1 MESLTSRQQEILNF
15 IRSHQSEQ
23 GVVPTLREIAR
34 HFEFRSMTAA
44 ADHVR
49 ALRRK
54 GHLAHSPRLA
64 RSHRVISPLDS
75 LRHPALDIPIL
86 GTIAAGFA
94 ELREQEAVGCVTV
107 DSETLGIR
115 PRASVFAL
123 RVKGDSMIGRHIL
136 NGDVVII
143 EQGPQPRSGDVV
155 AALIDGE
162 STLKT
167 FVIVKGQPRL
177 RAENPNYP
185 TLIPAEE
192 MVIQGV
198 MVGLLRRGQAD
209 SSLPKTWR
217 AVRRGVTLKAPT
229 QRTK

>member
-1 MESLTSRQQEILNF
+1 MDSITLRQQEVLDF
-15 IRSHQSEQ
+15 IRSHQSEH

-49 ALRRK
+49 SLRRK
-54 GHLAHSPRLA
+54 GYLAHTPRLA
-64 RSHRVISPLDS
+64 RSHRVLSPLDA
-75 LRHPALDIPIL
+75 LRHPSIDIPIL
-86 GTIAAGFA
+86 GIIAAGCA

-107 DSETLGIR
+107 DAETLGIR
-115 PRASVFAL
+115 PRAAVFAL
-123 RVKGDSMIGRHIL
+123 RVKGDSMIDRHIL
-136 NGDVVII
+136 HGDVVII
-143 EQGPQPRSGDVV
+143 ERGPQPRSGDVV

-167 FVIVKGQPRL
+167 FVIDKGQPCL

-185 TLIPAEE
+185 TLIPVEE

-209 SSLPKTWR
+209 SSLPENWP
-217 AVRRGVTLKAPT
+217 AVRRGVTLKAST
-229 QRTK
+229 RQTK

>member
-1 MESLTSRQQEILNF
+1 MESLTARQQEILDY
-15 IRSHQSEQ
+15 IRSHQAEQ
-23 GVVPTLREIAR
+23 GVVPTLREIAT
-34 HFEFRSMTAA
+34 HFGFRSMTAA

-54 GHLAHSPRLA
+54 GYLAHSPRLS

-94 ELREQEAVGCVTV
+94 ELREQEPVGCVTV
-107 DSETLGIR
+107 DAETLGIR

-136 NGDVVII
+136 DGDVVII
-143 EQGPQPRSGDVV
+143 ERGPQPRSGDVV

-167 FVIVKGQPRL
+167 FVIEKGQPCL
-177 RAENPNYP
+177 RAENPKYL

-192 MVIQGV
+192 LVIQGV

-209 SSLPKTWR
+209 SSLPESWPS
-217 AVRRGVTLKAPT
+217 VRRGVTLKAST

>member
-1 MESLTSRQQEILNF
+1 MESLTARQQEILDF
-15 IRSHQSEQ
+15 IRSHQLEQ

-34 HFEFRSMTAA
+34 HFAFRSMTAA

-54 GHLAHSPRLA
+54 GYLAHSPRLS
-64 RSHRVISPLDS
+64 RSHRVISPLDA

-107 DSETLGIR
+107 DAETLGIR

-123 RVKGDSMIGRHIL
+123 RVKGDSMICRHIL
-136 NGDVVII
+136 DGDVVII

-167 FVIVKGQPRL
+167 FVIEKGQPCL

-185 TLIPAEE
+185 TLIPVEE
-192 MVIQGV
+192 MIIQGV

-209 SSLPKTWR
+209 SSLPESWPS
-217 AVRRGVTLKAPT
+217 VRRGVTLKSST

>member
-1 MESLTSRQQEILNF
+1 MESLTARQREILDF
-15 IRSHQSEQ
+15 IQSHQSAQ

-54 GHLAHSPRLA
+54 GFLAHSPRLA
-64 RSHRVISPLDS
+64 RSHRVISPLES
-75 LRHPALDIPIL
+75 LRHPALDIPIF
-86 GTIAAGFA
+86 GSIPAGPA
-94 ELREQEAVGCVTV
+94 DHREQEAVGCVTV
-107 DSETLGIR
+107 DAETLGIR
-115 PRASVFAL
+115 PRALVFAL
-123 RVKGDSMIGRHIL
+123 RVKGDSMIGRHIID
-136 NGDVVII
+136 GDIVII
-143 EQGPQPRSGDVV
+143 EQGPQPRSGEVV

-167 FVIVKGQPRL
+167 FIKEKGRPSL
-177 RAENPNYP
+177 RAENPKYP
-185 TLIPAEE
+185 TLIPVAE
-192 MVIQGV
+192 MVVQGV

-209 SSLPKTWR
+209 SSLQETWP
-217 AVRRGVTLKAPT
+217 AVRRGVTLKTQT

>member
-1 MESLTSRQQEILNF
+1 MESLTARQLEILNF

-23 GVVPTLREIAR
+23 GVVPSLREIAR
-34 HFEFRSMTAA
+34 HFGFRSMTAA

-64 RSHRVISPLDS
+64 RSHRVISPLES
-75 LRHPALDIPIL
+75 LRHPALDIPIF
-86 GTIAAGFA
+86 GSIAAGFA

-107 DSETLGIR
+107 DAETLGIR
-115 PRASVFAL
+115 PHALVFAL

-136 NGDVVII
+136 EGDIVVI
-143 EQGPQPRSGDVV
+143 ERGPQPCSGEVV

-167 FVIVKGQPRL
+167 FVMEKGRPCL
-177 RAENPNYP
+177 RAENPKYP
-185 TLIPAEE
+185 KLIPAEE
-192 MVIQGV
+192 LIIQGV
-198 MVGLLRRGQAD
+198 MVGLLRRGPAE
-209 SSLPKTWR
+209 SSLPQTWPT
-217 AVRRGVTLKAPT
+217 VRRGVTLTAQT
-229 QRTK
+229 QHTK